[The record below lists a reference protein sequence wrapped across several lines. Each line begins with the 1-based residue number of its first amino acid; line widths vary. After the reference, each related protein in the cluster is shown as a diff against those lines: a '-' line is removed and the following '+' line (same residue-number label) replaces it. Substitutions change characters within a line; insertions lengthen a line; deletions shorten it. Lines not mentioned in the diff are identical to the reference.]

1 MSRFDSDQECIG
13 NTATVYMA
21 IGIVL
26 GMKMKGASP
35 DEIAKAC
42 EVLEAA
48 RPSPGI
54 DSRRL

>member
-1 MSRFDSDQECIG
+1 MHW